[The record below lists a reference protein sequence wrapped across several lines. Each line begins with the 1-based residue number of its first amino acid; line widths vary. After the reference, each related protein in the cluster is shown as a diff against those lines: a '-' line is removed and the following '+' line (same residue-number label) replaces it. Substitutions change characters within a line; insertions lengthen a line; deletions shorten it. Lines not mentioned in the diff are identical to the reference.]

1 MRVLIEPSFALPLV
15 TISVVFRSGVTSDPI
30 GKEGL
35 ARIAARMVR
44 RGGAG
49 LRAHEVEEAI
59 DELGGEFGSEVGY
72 GWTAFSMEVI
82 GRNVDAFVDLM
93 SRLLA
98 SPSFDQ
104 DELSRLLREAEG
116 EIVEARDNDRALA
129 GRAFRRALFAGH
141 PLSRRASGSLAS
153 LRTIT
158 RDDVVGH
165 YTKTVCRSHALVAL
179 AGPLSEERARGL
191 AERLLAGLPE
201 GAPSP
206 IELPEPAVK
215 PGRHLVFVDKPERT
229 QTQMYI
235 GSLGTRP
242 DDPDHTAF
250 LVGNTV
256 LGGTF
261 TARLMREVRS
271 ARGWSYGAYSR
282 LGVDRHREAFSL
294 WTAPAAGDA
303 PPCLALELELLDTWR
318 RDGVTPEELA
328 FTQSYMGHSYV
339 FEIDTAQKRLQQRVD
354 ADLISLPSDYHSGY
368 VERVRAVTL
377 DQVNQA
383 IQRRIDPANL
393 VITVVGTYSEIGD
406 KIVAAI
412 PGLSGTQI
420 VPFDAELPA

>member
-1 MRVLIEPSFALPLV
+1 MKVLIEPSFALPLV
-15 TISVVFRSGVTSDPI
+15 TMSVVFRVGVTSDPI

-49 LRAHEVEEAI
+49 LLAHEVEEAI

-82 GRNVDAFVDLM
+82 ERNVDAFVDLM
-93 SRLLA
+93 ARLLA
-98 SPSFDQ
+98 QPAFDPG
-104 DELSRLLREAEG
+104 ELARLLREAEG

-129 GRAFRRALFAGH
+129 GRAFRRSLFEGH

-158 RDDVVGH
+158 REDVIAH
-165 YTKTVCRSHALVAL
+165 HTKTVCTSHAVVAL
-179 AGPLSEERARGL
+179 AGPLTEERARSIAG
-191 AERLLAGLPE
+191 RLLANLPE

-206 IELPEPAVK
+206 IELPEPPVK

-242 DDPDHTAF
+242 VDEDHTAF

-303 PPCLALELELLDTWR
+303 APCLSLELELLDAWR
-318 RDGVTPEELA
+318 KDGVTQEELD

-354 ADLISLPSDYHSGY
+354 AELISLPPTYHSQY
-368 VERVRAVTL
+368 VERVRGVTL
-377 DQVNQA
+377 AQVNEA
-383 IQRRIDPANL
+383 IRRRVDPANL
-393 VITVVGTYSEIGD
+393 VITVVGTYSEIGE
-406 KIVAAI
+406 KITSAI
-412 PGLSGTQI
+412 PDLSSSQI
-420 VPFDAELPA
+420 VPFDVE